1 MSEAV
6 KILEWHMVSKTSRM
20 MGLLCDEKRDNV
32 VSQFYANIDFDRPA
46 DGLVEGHIVYHTYAI
61 CIE

>member
-1 MSEAV
+1 
-6 KILEWHMVSKTSRM
+6 MVSKTSRM